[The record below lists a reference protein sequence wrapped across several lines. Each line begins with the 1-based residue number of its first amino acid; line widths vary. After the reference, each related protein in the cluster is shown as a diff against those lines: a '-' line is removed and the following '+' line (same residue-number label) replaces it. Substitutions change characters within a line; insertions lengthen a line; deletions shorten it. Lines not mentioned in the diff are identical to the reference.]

1 MWRRGVTLLTHRIS
15 ILVPL
20 LILTLYM
27 LANNCP
33 SSEKPH
39 RSTVN
44 RIATTHIYISCE
56 AVTSSGCCN
65 CYGSKGGSQ
74 AKTYKKQQVCIGWR
88 SGTDSCK
95 TFTPVQQPVIS
106 YVTYIIF
113 FLT

>member
-74 AKTYKKQQVCIGWR
+74 AKMYKKQQVCIGWR
-88 SGTDSCK
+88 SGMDSCK
-95 TFTPVQQPVIS
+95 TFTSVQQPVIS